1 MNAETTAKL
10 FNATLDAE
18 EAFLSK
24 VRENGRNN
32 NKPTAGEMY
41 LKGVYNA
48 LYNFICEINLE
59 EKYLDWAECPVEEEE

>member
-1 MNAETTAKL
+1 MDAQTKAKL

-18 EAFLSK
+18 ENFLEK

-48 LYNFICEINLE
+48 LYNFICEIGMEESFLE
-59 EKYLDWAECPVEEEE
+59 WAECPVEEE